1 VNTVRRR
8 RFLQVSLLALSLVL
22 ALSTVAGAVPAVL
35 RTVTGQVLDGTLS
48 GLDPVLRLED
58 VSPLV
63 GPAVQYDIPVD
74 SILEIWVDFPRVV
87 IETVDH
93 VFIGPYSAFSGIA
106 QTLRVEQRGS
116 TTEVPTTNVDAIA
129 LNGSAF
135 HSLPREWTGQSF
147 LVLRKPTPIPGTTE
161 ATTACCT
168 PSVTTSTQTTSAET
182 PIYDFTPTPP
192 SDTSSGELPWWLGL
206 IAVAALFVVLYL
218 LTASGGAA

>member
-8 RFLQVSLLALSLVL
+8 RFLQVSLLTLSLVL
-22 ALSTVAGAVPAVL
+22 ALSAATGAVPAVL
-35 RTVTGQVLDGTLS
+35 RTITGQVLDGSLS

-63 GPAVQYDIPVD
+63 GPAVQYDIPLD
-74 SILEIWVDFPRVV
+74 SILGIWVDFPRIV

-106 QTLRVEQRGS
+106 QALRVEQRGS
-116 TTEVPTTNVDAIA
+116 TTEVPTTTVEALA

-135 HSLPREWTGQSF
+135 RSLPREWTGQSF
-147 LVLRKPTPIPGTTE
+147 LVLRKPTPIPGTTTT
-161 ATTACCT
+161 ATSACCT
-168 PSVTTSTQTTSAET
+168 PSMTTSTQTTSAET
-182 PIYDFTPTPP
+182 PLYDFAPTAP
-192 SDTSSGELPWWLGL
+192 DTSSGELPWWLGL

-218 LTASGGAA
+218 FTASGGAA